1 MTGPAF
7 RPAYLFFA
15 LPSGS
20 LLMVDRRFDSLPD
33 RCREVPLRTCAVAF
47 VVLSVLAFSAR
58 VRADGQTAPLPP
70 PLGRRVDF
78 AADIQ
83 PLLAGHCVRCHGA
96 DAQEG
101 GLRLDRKGAA
111 LAGGKR
117 GPAIVPGHSA
127 KSRLI
132 LFVAGANDEQIVMPP
147 EGEPLSSGEIGRLRA
162 WIDQGAAWPE
172 VAPTQRPK
180 GADHWAFRRPVR
192 PRTPAVKNRGWVR
205 NEIDSFVL
213 SRLESQHLEPAP
225 EADRATLAR
234 RVWLDLT
241 GLLPPADEV
250 ARFVADPAPDAYER
264 LVDRLLASPH
274 FGERWGRHWLDLAR
288 YADSSGYESD
298 TPRSVWRYRDWVIR
312 AINRDEPFDQFTIEQ
327 IAGDLLPNASVEQ
340 TIASAFHCNAMLDPG
355 VRHESVLD
363 QVNTTGAV
371 FLGLTVGC
379 AQCHSH
385 KFDPLTQREY
395 YQLYAFFDS
404 ADITPF
410 ELASPAE
417 KAVRDKAQ
425 ARADGAKA
433 ARDAYEA
440 KLKASVDSWV
450 ASLTADE
457 RAQLPT
463 DVQSAVTSGPGGRSP
478 DQLARLTSARAKQD
492 PHYQALTREIARCEK
507 HVPRLPSTLAMH
519 AAPRPTHLFIRG
531 NPERPG
537 DLVQPGVPAFLHPL
551 RVRHTPTRLDL
562 ARWLV
567 DADNPLVG
575 RVTVNR
581 IWQHY
586 FGQGIVETPDNFGV
600 KTPAPVHQPL
610 LDWLATEFAARS
622 WSVKAMHRMIVCSAT
637 YRQSS
642 RRRPELETVDPTNRL
657 LARQR
662 RLRVEAEVIRDLA
675 LDAGG
680 LLSEKVGGPSVFP
693 PQAAGVLDGRAVP
706 ATWTTSPGND
716 RHRRG
721 MYTWVWRLTPYPT
734 LRLFDAPDAATACTR
749 RERSNTPVQALTLL
763 NDPTFVECAR
773 GLAGKVI
780 GANQSDDA
788 RLDWAFRTCLSRTP
802 NPSEAHVLLRLL
814 DEQSHELAAD
824 QDAARKIAGGEL
836 SHGSN
841 LGQRAAWTVV
851 CRALL
856 SLDEFMTRE

>member
-1 MTGPAF
+1 M
-7 RPAYLFFA
+7 
-15 LPSGS
+15 
-20 LLMVDRRFDSLPD
+20 
-33 RCREVPLRTCAVAF
+33 
-47 VVLSVLAFSAR
+47 
-58 VRADGQTAPLPP
+58 
-70 PLGRRVDF
+70 
-78 AADIQ
+78 
-83 PLLAGHCVRCHGA
+83 
-96 DAQEG
+96 
-101 GLRLDRKGAA
+101 
-111 LAGGKR
+111 
-117 GPAIVPGHSA
+117 
-127 KSRLI
+127 
-132 LFVAGANDEQIVMPP
+132 
-147 EGEPLSSGEIGRLRA
+147 
-162 WIDQGAAWPE
+162 
-172 VAPTQRPK
+172 
-180 GADHWAFRRPVR
+180 R

-213 SRLESQHLEPAP
+213 SRLEAQHLEPAP
-225 EADRATLAR
+225 EADRSTLAR
-234 RVWLDLT
+234 RVWLDLS

-327 IAGDLLPNASVEQ
+327 IAGDLLPNATVDE

-425 ARADGAKA
+425 ARVDGAKA

-478 DQLARLTSARAKQD
+478 DQLARLTSARAKRD
-492 PHYQALTREIARCEK
+492 PHYQALTREIERCEK
-507 HVPRLPSTLAMH
+507 QVPQLPSTLAMH

-551 RVRHTPTRLDL
+551 RVRRTPTRLDL

-567 DADNPLVG
+567 DADNPLMG

-657 LARQR
+657 LAQQR
-662 RLRVEAEVIRDLA
+662 RLRVEAEIIRDLA

-693 PQAAGVLDGRAVP
+693 PKPPEFSTDGPFPPPGRQVP
-706 ATWTTSPGND
+706 AMTAIVAECIPG
-716 RHRRG
+716 
-721 MYTWVWRLTPYPT
+721 
-734 LRLFDAPDAATACTR
+734 
-749 RERSNTPVQALTLL
+749 S
-763 NDPTFVECAR
+763 
-773 GLAGKVI
+773 
-780 GANQSDDA
+780 
-788 RLDWAFRTCLSRTP
+788 
-802 NPSEAHVLLRLL
+802 
-814 DEQSHELAAD
+814 
-824 QDAARKIAGGEL
+824 GG
-836 SHGSN
+836 
-841 LGQRAAWTVV
+841 
-851 CRALL
+851 
-856 SLDEFMTRE
+856 